1 MRDFKYRCLRWIS
14 STSCWPYH
22 WYGECVFGTKK
33 DTLTVTEPFRLPVI
47 SRCKSSTLYAKSAI
61 PAKSSSVSVGS
72 PIIKYNLTVFQ
83 PDLKAFVHAANKSS
97 SLTPLL
103 ITSRIR
109 CVPASG
115 AKVRPL
121 LRTCCTFFA
130 ISMEKLSIRKD
141 GKLTLTCLSLNSS
154 MSISTNSGNLE

>member
-1 MRDFKYRCLRWIS
+1 M
-14 STSCWPYH
+14 
-22 WYGECVFGTKK
+22 
-33 DTLTVTEPFRLPVI
+33 
-47 SRCKSSTLYAKSAI
+47 
-61 PAKSSSVSVGS
+61 
-72 PIIKYNLTVFQ
+72 KYNLTVFH

-103 ITSRIR
+103 ITSRMR

-130 ISMEKLSIRKD
+130 ISMEKLSMRKD

-154 MSISTNSGNLE
+154 MSISTSSGNLE